1 MSILNYTEPQLT
13 IRQRLQRTSP
23 GVLARINAAI
33 IGPRFELSRY
43 GKEKVESH
51 VFNSAGGLINFSKV
65 DSNDVVHPLQPGQV
79 VDPASVKVHG
89 TGLEALLANLTGLT
103 STKLYLYSVTEP
115 NVLVSSAP
123 IKGTGLATELR
134 GRDAAIGDYVYVD
147 DGVSGFAN
155 RRRKIVGF
163 RGVNLPSSFGSN
175 VDNNDGNMANSSFNP
190 ITDDPGVDGD
200 FAVVSQPVNWVT
212 TVTNPT
218 AFNAFVR
225 GSKLGNRYG
234 EQFTL
239 TCHTGGAPGTATFN
253 ISSASGL
260 WSATNVPSTAGPG
273 SSYDVTHPELAGLT
287 VNLNPSSGQAAAGM
301 VFKFNIFGKYTRLTP
316 ADLEF
321 SGTYNGTE
329 DTTYMIQVIT
339 GTSGGNV
346 DGAVVRI
353 SDSKGTEPIQMVTVV
368 NNTNFAVGTHGL
380 VAKFVEDNL
389 DPTMGLRAGDIFYV
403 NAVASKEST
412 TSFNKV
418 VLDGPAVD
426 VSLFSSLTTP
436 LDVEFRLPFTGNILA
451 TAANSGVAWTAT
463 PAGVNLQP
471 GLSLFVSSR
480 QVNYQWVPFVNNV
493 GTLELS
499 FRATVPASANE
510 DLKIN
515 YSLKDIEENCGPIDL
530 DNDLAYAV
538 KEAFN
543 GAQGRA
549 VYSLNVTTNDL
560 AGFNAAL
567 AKLESTD
574 MTYALSVVTTSESIM
589 QAAGAHAAAMSQPN
603 VKNFRRVYVGSDS
616 PGSYPVLVKDTNGN
630 TATATITSNGS
641 GNLLVSLSDPN
652 LDLTVLNL
660 SAGDIAKFPGLN
672 AEYPIA
678 NVISATELVLASGP
692 VSPVSP
698 ATAIEIWRADT
709 PDSQAD
715 FIIARSKSFANRRVN
730 HIWVEQGAKYIDGVR
745 TLIPARYVA
754 AHIAGLRSAK
764 LPQQG
769 LTRTEVT
776 TITEAP
782 RMYLRYNREILNRVA
797 AEGTFIVTQDMA
809 SQMVYIRH
817 QLTTDVS
824 NGSLYYEDSVGTN
837 LDNISFALK
846 ELDALIGRRNANPQ
860 TVSMINNR
868 LDQILTAF
876 TQTDADT
883 DVGPALIEYRD
894 AKVALD
900 PILKDR
906 INVSAVLTMPL
917 PLNNI
922 DVELNA
928 VVSGS

>member
-1 MSILNYTEPQLT
+1 
-13 IRQRLQRTSP
+13 
-23 GVLARINAAI
+23 
-33 IGPRFELSRY
+33 
-43 GKEKVESH
+43 
-51 VFNSAGGLINFSKV
+51 
-65 DSNDVVHPLQPGQV
+65 
-79 VDPASVKVHG
+79 
-89 TGLEALLANLTGLT
+89 
-103 STKLYLYSVTEP
+103 
-115 NVLVSSAP
+115 
-123 IKGTGLATELR
+123 
-134 GRDAAIGDYVYVD
+134 
-147 DGVSGFAN
+147 
-155 RRRKIVGF
+155 
-163 RGVNLPSSFGSN
+163 
-175 VDNNDGNMANSSFNP
+175 
-190 ITDDPGVDGD
+190 
-200 FAVVSQPVNWVT
+200 
-212 TVTNPT
+212 
-218 AFNAFVR
+218 
-225 GSKLGNRYG
+225 
-234 EQFTL
+234 
-239 TCHTGGAPGTATFN
+239 
-253 ISSASGL
+253 
-260 WSATNVPSTAGPG
+260 
-273 SSYDVTHPELAGLT
+273 
-287 VNLNPSSGQAAAGM
+287 
-301 VFKFNIFGKYTRLTP
+301 
-316 ADLEF
+316 
-321 SGTYNGTE
+321 
-329 DTTYMIQVIT
+329 
-339 GTSGGNV
+339 
-346 DGAVVRI
+346 
-353 SDSKGTEPIQMVTVV
+353 
-368 NNTNFAVGTHGL
+368 
-380 VAKFVEDNL
+380 
-389 DPTMGLRAGDIFYV
+389 
-403 NAVASKEST
+403 
-412 TSFNKV
+412 
-418 VLDGPAVD
+418 
-426 VSLFSSLTTP
+426 
-436 LDVEFRLPFTGNILA
+436 
-451 TAANSGVAWTAT
+451 
-463 PAGVNLQP
+463 
-471 GLSLFVSSR
+471 
-480 QVNYQWVPFVNNV
+480 
-493 GTLELS
+493 
-499 FRATVPASANE
+499 
-510 DLKIN
+510 
-515 YSLKDIEENCGPIDL
+515 
-530 DNDLAYAV
+530 
-538 KEAFN
+538 
-543 GAQGRA
+543 
-549 VYSLNVTTNDL
+549 VTTNDL